1 MNKKLAILGAI
12 VIVIGLVL
20 SQSLFIVRETEQALV
35 LQFGEPRQ
43 VIQEPGLKV
52 KLPFI
57 QQVQFYEKRVLAVD
71 PPVEQVILADQRRLD
86 VDSFVR
92 YRIVD
97 PLLFFQTVTNEAGA
111 QTRIATVTNGALRR
125 VLGNATQLEVLSEER
140 ANLMIQIQREVEQ
153 ATDQFGVTIADVRI
167 GRADVPEGTVQSVY
181 DRMRSEREREAAEF
195 RAQGFEQA
203 QQIRSRAERERTVII
218 AEAQREAQILR
229 GQGDA
234 NAIRVAAEA
243 YNQDAD
249 FFNFYR
255 TLEAYRNSLQA
266 EDTTMVLTPS
276 GDFFR
281 YFQNLGGGD
290 ALSQSLLET
299 IAGEGGDLP
308 AAGPRDIPGVEL
320 TVPEV
325 GPVDMPSA
333 GEPDGGDGGAPQT
346 GTGGDD
352 GASDA
357 APIEIDPAEPA
368 EGDAPADDG
377 SQNQ

>member
-20 SQSLFIVRETEQALV
+20 SQALFIVRETEQALV

-52 KLPFI
+52 KVPFI

-218 AEAQREAQILR
+218 AEAQRESQILR

-234 NAIRVAAEA
+234 TAIRVAAEA

-255 TLEAYRNSLQA
+255 TLQAYRASLQA
-266 EDTTMVLTPS
+266 EDTTMVLSPS

-281 YFQNLGGGD
+281 YFQNLGGGEG
-290 ALSQSLLET
+290 LSRSLLET
-299 IAGEGGDLP
+299 IAGEGPLP
-308 AAGPRDIPGVEL
+308 EPGPQDIPGVEL
-320 TVPEV
+320 TVPQV
-325 GPVDMPSA
+325 GPVEGPST
-333 GEPDGGDGGAPQT
+333 GEPEAPAEEGAPAAPLEIAPTDGGAST
-346 GTGGDD
+346 D
-352 GASDA
+352 G
-357 APIEIDPAEPA
+357 E
-368 EGDAPADDG
+368 APANA
-377 SQNQ
+377 Q